1 MGRTLLL
8 ISKTVTTYP
17 YLLCIFVERFVPN
30 EATEGLYREI
40 TMTFPGG
47 SLTAKRDVLESLFN
61 VDLLPDQCAPAERV
75 VTRKEYTRTKFVGA
89 TPSAIIRTE
98 PYVLRTYGSGDSSNA
113 AGGEPIRFLI
123 NNSWWTARLNG
134 THQDFNNYLCVNR
147 ASFKYNAIYWVSSGG
162 RKTFLTSTRNTEA

>member
-1 MGRTLLL
+1 M
-8 ISKTVTTYP
+8 
-17 YLLCIFVERFVPN
+17 ERFVPN
-30 EATEGLYREI
+30 EVTAGSFREI

-47 SLTAKRDVLESLFN
+47 SLTAKRDVLEQLFN
-61 VDLLPDQCAPAERV
+61 SELLPDQCAPAERV
-75 VTRKEYTRTKFVGA
+75 VNRKEYVRTKYVGA

-123 NNSWWTARLNG
+123 NDSWWTARLTG

-147 ASFKYNAIYWVSSGG
+147 DSFKYGAIYWISSGG
-162 RKTFLTSTRNTEA
+162 RKTFLTSTRTTEGN